1 MIRKNI
7 SKVLK
12 LLFSV
17 SIIYILIQY
26 NIININDIALLTK
39 NYTLVLYS
47 LIIFFTI
54 IILASLKWWL
64 LLISANYNIPFLM
77 TYLLYSTGLF
87 FNNFM
92 PGGTGGDIIKGV
104 YLYKFVAESQRTG
117 ALFTIIID
125 RIIGLHALTIIAL
138 SSYFLLI
145 KKISFELNFA
155 LIFVIFIAI
164 FSIPIFFYVI
174 MSIEK
179 FLKYIIIKN
188 FKIDI
193 IIKLE
198 DIFSRLVIAFDNYKD
213 KKLYLSSCWIISVV
227 NHLLTL
233 SCFYIVT
240 IILEINMLDI
250 FEVIYVGSFSLM
262 ANFIPL
268 TPGGIGIGEGAFNYF
283 AESLQGNDLSNIAYG
298 SIFFLAFRVLF
309 TLVTLTG
316 VISYI
321 LLDKPSLKYNNKDAN
336 NENTT

>member
-164 FSIPIFFYVI
+164 FSMPIFFYVI

-213 KKLYLSSCWIISVV
+213 KKLYLSSCWIISVI

>member
-26 NIININDIALLTK
+26 NIININHIALLK
-39 NYTLVLYS
+39 ENYTLVLYS

-104 YLYKFVAESQRTG
+104 YLYKFVTKSQRTG

-125 RIIGLHALTIIAL
+125 RIIGLHALTVIAL

-145 KKISFELNFA
+145 KNIYFEFNFSF
-155 LIFVIFIAI
+155 IFIIFISI
-164 FSIPIFFYVI
+164 FSIPIIFYTI
-174 MSIEK
+174 MFIEK
-179 FLKYIIIKN
+179 LLKYIVLKN
-188 FKIDI
+188 SNIAI
-193 IIKLE
+193 IIKFE
-198 DIFSRLVIAFDNYKD
+198 DIFSKLLIAFENYKN
-213 KKLYLSSCWIISVV
+213 KKLYLFSCWVISII

-240 IILEINMLDI
+240 IILDINILDI
-250 FEVIYVGSFSLM
+250 FEVMYVGSFSLI

-283 AESLQGNDLSNIAYG
+283 AESLHGNNLNNIAYG

-309 TLVTLTG
+309 TFVTLTG

-321 LLDKPSLKYNNKDAN
+321 LLDKPSSKYNNKDIN

>member
-54 IILASLKWWL
+54 VILASLKWWL

-104 YLYKFVAESQRTG
+104 YLYKFVAKSQRTG

-145 KKISFELNFA
+145 KNISFELNFA

-164 FSIPIFFYVI
+164 FSMPIFFYII
-174 MSIEK
+174 MFIEK
-179 FLKYIIIKN
+179 FLKFIIIKN
-188 FKIDI
+188 FKINI

-213 KKLYLSSCWIISVV
+213 KKLYLFSCWIISVI

-283 AESLQGNDLSNIAYG
+283 AESLQGNDLNNIAYG

-316 VISYI
+316 VISYV

>member
-12 LLFSV
+12 LLFSI

-54 IILASLKWWL
+54 VILASLKWWL

-104 YLYKFVAESQRTG
+104 YLYKFVAKSQRTG

-145 KKISFELNFA
+145 KNISFELNFA

-164 FSIPIFFYVI
+164 FSMPIFFYII
-174 MSIEK
+174 MFIEK
-179 FLKYIIIKN
+179 FLKFIIVKN
-188 FKIDI
+188 FKINI

-213 KKLYLSSCWIISVV
+213 KKLYLFSCWIISVI

-283 AESLQGNDLSNIAYG
+283 AESLQGNDLNNIAYG

-316 VISYI
+316 VISYV

>member
-12 LLFSV
+12 LLFSI

-54 IILASLKWWL
+54 VILASLKWWL

-104 YLYKFVAESQRTG
+104 YLYKFVAKSQRTG

-145 KKISFELNFA
+145 KNISFELNFA

-164 FSIPIFFYVI
+164 FSMPIFFYII
-174 MSIEK
+174 MFIEK
-179 FLKYIIIKN
+179 FLKFIIIKN
-188 FKIDI
+188 FKINI

-213 KKLYLSSCWIISVV
+213 KKLYLFSCWIISVI

-283 AESLQGNDLSNIAYG
+283 AESLQGNDLNNIAYG

-316 VISYI
+316 VISYV

>member
-7 SKVLK
+7 SKILK

-17 SIIYILIQY
+17 AIIYILIQY

-164 FSIPIFFYVI
+164 FSMPIFFYVI

-213 KKLYLSSCWIISVV
+213 KKLYLSSCWIISVI

>member
-213 KKLYLSSCWIISVV
+213 KKLYLSSCWIISVI

>member
-164 FSIPIFFYVI
+164 FSMPIFFYVI

>member
-1 MIRKNI
+1 
-7 SKVLK
+7 
-12 LLFSV
+12 
-17 SIIYILIQY
+17 
-26 NIININDIALLTK
+26 
-39 NYTLVLYS
+39 
-47 LIIFFTI
+47 
-54 IILASLKWWL
+54 
-64 LLISANYNIPFLM
+64 
-77 TYLLYSTGLF
+77 
-87 FNNFM
+87 M

-164 FSIPIFFYVI
+164 FSMPIFFYVI

>member
-54 IILASLKWWL
+54 VILASLKWWL
-64 LLISANYNIPFLM
+64 LLISANYNIPFFM

-104 YLYKFVAESQRTG
+104 YLYKFVAKSQRTG

-145 KKISFELNFA
+145 KNISFELNFA
-155 LIFVIFIAI
+155 LIFVFFIAI
-164 FSIPIFFYVI
+164 FSMPIFFYII
-174 MSIEK
+174 MFIEK

-188 FKIDI
+188 FKINI

-198 DIFSRLVIAFDNYKD
+198 DIFSRLVIALDNYKD
-213 KKLYLSSCWIISVV
+213 KKLYLFSCWIISVI

-283 AESLQGNDLSNIAYG
+283 AESLQSNDLNNIAYG

-321 LLDKPSLKYNNKDAN
+321 LLDKPSLKYINKDAN

>member
-7 SKVLK
+7 SKILK

-17 SIIYILIQY
+17 AIIYILIQY

-164 FSIPIFFYVI
+164 FSMPIFFYVI

-188 FKIDI
+188 FKIDF

-213 KKLYLSSCWIISVV
+213 KKLYLSSCWIISVI

>member
-164 FSIPIFFYVI
+164 FSMPIFFYVI

-188 FKIDI
+188 FKIDF

-213 KKLYLSSCWIISVV
+213 KKLYLSSCWIISVI

>member
-7 SKVLK
+7 SKILK

-17 SIIYILIQY
+17 AIIYILIQY

-39 NYTLVLYS
+39 NYTLVLYT

-164 FSIPIFFYVI
+164 FSMPIFFYVI

-188 FKIDI
+188 FKIDF

-213 KKLYLSSCWIISVV
+213 KKLYLSSCWIISVI

>member
-1 MIRKNI
+1 MMKKNI

-12 LLFSV
+12 LLFSI

-26 NIININDIALLTK
+26 NIINLNDIVSLTK
-39 NYTLVLYS
+39 NYTLVFYS
-47 LIIFFTI
+47 LIIFFTTI
-54 IILASLKWWL
+54 IFASLKWWL

-77 TYLLYSTGLF
+77 TYFLYSTGLF

-92 PGGTGGDIIKGV
+92 PGGTGGDIVKGI
-104 YLYKFVAESQRTG
+104 YLYRFVTKSQRTE
-117 ALFTIIID
+117 ALFTIILD

-145 KKISFELNFA
+145 KNIYFELNFS
-155 LIFVIFIAI
+155 FIFIIFISI
-164 FSIPIFFYVI
+164 FSIPIIFYTI
-174 MSIEK
+174 MFTEK
-179 FLKYIIIKN
+179 ILKHIILKN
-188 FKIDI
+188 PNVNI
-193 IIKLE
+193 IIKLA
-198 DIFSRLVIAFDNYKD
+198 DVFSKLLISFDNYKN
-213 KKLYLSSCWIISVV
+213 KKMYLFSCWIISII

-240 IILEINMLDI
+240 IILDINMLDI
-250 FEVIYVGSFSLM
+250 FEVIYAGSFSLL

-283 AESLQGNDLSNIAYG
+283 AESLQGNKINNIAYG

-309 TLVTLTG
+309 SFVTLVG

-321 LLDKPSLKYNNKDAN
+321 LLDKPSSKYNNKDIN

>member
-7 SKVLK
+7 SKILK

-17 SIIYILIQY
+17 AIIYILIQY

-164 FSIPIFFYVI
+164 FSMPIFFYVI

>member
-7 SKVLK
+7 SKILK

-17 SIIYILIQY
+17 AIIYILIQY

-39 NYTLVLYS
+39 NYTLVLYT

-164 FSIPIFFYVI
+164 FSMPIFFYVI

-213 KKLYLSSCWIISVV
+213 KKLYLSSCWIISVI

>member
-155 LIFVIFIAI
+155 LIFVIFVAI
-164 FSIPIFFYVI
+164 FSMPIFFYVI

-179 FLKYIIIKN
+179 LLKYIIIKN

-213 KKLYLSSCWIISVV
+213 KKLYLSSCWIISVI

>member
-39 NYTLVLYS
+39 NYTLVLYT

-164 FSIPIFFYVI
+164 FSMPIFFYVI

-213 KKLYLSSCWIISVV
+213 KKLYLSSCWIISVI